1 MFHETL
7 RLTTCQLYMIILYII
22 YNFYTAL
29 TETNLDST
37 NWRAIRVA
45 IERVES
51 GVINKNYIDDS
62 LKIVKTI
69 GLLNLFY
76 NGVVVDFAF
85 LETYASKALGI
96 KNPKA
101 IIDKLTANK
110 IIRFAAYKSQF
121 ILFETPVRDKK

>member
-1 MFHETL
+1 
-7 RLTTCQLYMIILYII
+7 MIILYII

-62 LKIVKTI
+62 LKIVKT
-69 GLLNLFY
+69 
-76 NGVVVDFAF
+76 
-85 LETYASKALGI
+85 
-96 KNPKA
+96 
-101 IIDKLTANK
+101 
-110 IIRFAAYKSQF
+110 R
-121 ILFETPVRDKK
+121 